1 MPSDAVLGS
10 QLDHSSDDVT
20 PMNAGNS
27 GDGENVN
34 EQRVQVSVN
43 KSVEGIGMIS
53 IVVLSGA

>member
-1 MPSDAVLGS
+1 MLSDAVLGS

-34 EQRVQVSVN
+34 ERRVQVSVN
-43 KSVEGIGMIS
+43 KSAEGMK
-53 IVVLSGA
+53 